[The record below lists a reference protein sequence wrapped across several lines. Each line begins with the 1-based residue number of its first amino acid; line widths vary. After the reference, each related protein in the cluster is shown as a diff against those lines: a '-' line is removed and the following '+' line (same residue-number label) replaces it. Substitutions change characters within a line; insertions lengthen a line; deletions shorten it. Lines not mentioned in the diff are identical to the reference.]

1 MPYFTRRPRV
11 DVRESILLAG
21 VELLNTQG
29 ITALSQPKVA
39 RAAGVKQSHL
49 TYYFPKRSDL
59 LLAIA
64 EHSIDGILTG
74 LASRLASAPP
84 SAAIAD
90 TIAAVAS
97 KGAPPRIMLGLIVA
111 AEHEPE
117 LRPALQKLV
126 RHIRRRIQALLE
138 QAGTVDSAQA
148 ALLFHATLIGLAVM
162 HEAQRTEESAAEL
175 QTGLH
180 AMLGLLAGPTAP
192 AFPRSLP

>member
-1 MPYFTRRPRV
+1 M

-29 ITALSQPKVA
+29 ITALSQPRVA

-49 TYYFPKRSDL
+49 TYYFPKRTDL

-74 LASRLASAPP
+74 LAARLGSAPP
-84 SAAIAD
+84 ATAIAD
-90 TIAAVAS
+90 SIAAVART
-97 KGAPPRIMLGLIVA
+97 GAPPRIMLGLIVA
-111 AEHEPE
+111 AENEPE

-126 RHIRRRIQALLE
+126 RHIRQRIQALLE
-138 QAGTVDSAQA
+138 QAGVANSTQA

-162 HEAQRTEESAAEL
+162 HEAQRTEQSANEL
-175 QTGLH
+175 QSGLK
-180 AMLGLLAGPTAP
+180 AMLDLLASQAATAS
-192 AFPRSLP
+192 PRSTA